1 LQVNPGFRPAGLTAV
16 QINLAGPRYEEE
28 VAQIAFFDRALANVR
43 ELPAVEKVGAI
54 SWLPL
59 GSGMGSATSYRVP
72 DKPDPP
78 PGEERVADV
87 RMVAGDLFH
96 AMGVPVL
103 EGRVFDER
111 DRSDSRTVVIVNE
124 TLARTVWPGESPIGK
139 IVEME
144 WGDVLLAEV
153 VGMVGDVRLTRL
165 DAAPRAALYWPQSQ
179 LSNNFMSVIAR
190 GKNGRPPTASELRAA
205 ISTVD
210 PELPL
215 TSIQEMEDVV
225 SRSLGRPR
233 LTLALMSLFGGAALL
248 LAAIGLYGVIA
259 FGVNQRVRE
268 IGLRMA
274 LGASARDVSGLVLK
288 EGLKLAIAGVV
299 IGVAGALFL
308 GRFLESLLYEVEPRD
323 PMTLAVIAVLLVG
336 VALAASYFPA
346 RRASRIDPFRALR
359 TE

>member
-1 LQVNPGFRPAGLTAV
+1 
-16 QINLAGPRYEEE
+16 
-28 VAQIAFFDRALANVR
+28 
-43 ELPAVEKVGAI
+43 
-54 SWLPL
+54 
-59 GSGMGSATSYRVP
+59 MGSATSYRVP

-87 RMVAGDLFH
+87 RMVAGDLFR
-96 AMGVPVL
+96 AMEIPVL
-103 EGRVFDER
+103 EGRAFDER

-165 DAAPRAALYWPQSQ
+165 DTSPRAALYWPQSQ
-179 LSNNFMSVIAR
+179 LSNSFMSVISR
-190 GKNGRPPTASELRAA
+190 GKDGRPPTAAELRAA
-205 ISTVD
+205 IATVD

-215 TSIQEMEDVV
+215 TSVQEMEDVV

-233 LTLALMSLFGGAALL
+233 LTLTLMSLFGGVALI
-248 LAAIGLYGVIA
+248 LAAIGLYGVVA
-259 FGVNQRVRE
+259 FGVSQRVRE

-274 LGASARDVSGLVLK
+274 LGASSKDVSRLVLR
-288 EGLKLAIAGVV
+288 EGLKLAILGVA

-336 VALAASYFPA
+336 VALGASYFPA